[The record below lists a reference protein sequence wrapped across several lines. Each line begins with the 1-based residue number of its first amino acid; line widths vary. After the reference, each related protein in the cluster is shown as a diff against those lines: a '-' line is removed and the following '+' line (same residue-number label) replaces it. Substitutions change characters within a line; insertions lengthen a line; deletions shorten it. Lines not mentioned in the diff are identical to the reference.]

1 MSFAPLGFS
10 FDSPWAVG
18 PMHVLDGL
26 TRLYGSLHPA
36 IVVMVIVQTTFN
48 GCRGV
53 ETCVCTETIRFKFN
67 HMVQNDI

>member
-10 FDSPWAVG
+10 FDSPWAVA
-18 PMHVLDGL
+18 PMHVLDSL

-36 IVVMVIVQTTFN
+36 IVVIVIVQTTLN

-53 ETCVCTETIRFKFN
+53 ETCVSAPSDLNSTIWYKLIY
-67 HMVQNDI
+67 D